1 MADTTTTR
9 RYIEPGAPKGAAVR
23 NPDPRTTLPEAIA
36 LRDAGAA
43 SRAPGTTAQPG
54 THAPAGKPAPAP
66 ASPAPAEETAEG
78 QLRLFTE
85 NMRLANDGL
94 IPEDRRNFCDHPP
107 EVIKPFRGF
116 WEKFLN
122 WARSESLW
130 VLGFGTGCG
139 AIELRPL
146 MTARFD
152 MYQYGIQPR
161 PTPRQS
167 SVFVIGGYASV
178 KTMKRIVRSYE
189 QMQGPKFVLGLGSCT
204 INGGMY
210 WDSYNTVNRLDHYI
224 PVDVYIAGCMPRPEG
239 LLAGFM
245 ELKRMI
251 KAGECEGANRYA
263 ENFAWYKANQKRIIK
278 NWNMPD
284 YNW

>member
-1 MADTTTTR
+1 MADTMTR
-9 RYIEPGAPKGAAVR
+9 IYGEPEAPRGAPVK
-23 NPDPRTTLPEAIA
+23 NPDPRTIQSRPEGAGGDG
-36 LRDAGAA
+36 DAHTPDTG
-43 SRAPGTTAQPG
+43 
-54 THAPAGKPAPAP
+54 
-66 ASPAPAEETAEG
+66 TAEG
-78 QLRLFTE
+78 QLRIFTE
-85 NMRLANDGL
+85 ELKLSNSGLAE
-94 IPEDRRNFCDHPP
+94 EDRRNFCDHPP

-116 WEKFLN
+116 WEDFVN
-122 WARSESLW
+122 WARAESLW
-130 VLGFGTGCG
+130 ILGFGTGCG

-146 MTARFD
+146 MTSRFD
-152 MYQYGIQPR
+152 MYQYGIQGR

-224 PVDVYIAGCMPRPEG
+224 PVDVYIAGCMPRPEA

-251 KAGECEGANRYA
+251 KAGECQGANRYA
-263 ENFAWYKANQKRIIK
+263 EHFEWYKANQKRIIK
-278 NWNMPD
+278 DWNMPD

>member
-1 MADTTTTR
+1 MAPTDTHTR
-9 RYIEPGAPKGAAVR
+9 RYQESGAPADSAVA
-23 NPDPRTTLPEAIA
+23 NPDPRTITTVPEDPATLATPDV
-36 LRDAGAA
+36 RTVD
-43 SRAPGTTAQPG
+43 
-54 THAPAGKPAPAP
+54 
-66 ASPAPAEETAEG
+66 G
-78 QLRLFTE
+78 QLRIITE
-85 NMRLANDGL
+85 ELRLANEGL
-94 IPEDRRNFCDHPP
+94 RPEDRSNFCDHPP
-107 EVIKPFRGF
+107 EVIKPFRAF
-116 WEKFLN
+116 WENFLN

-146 MTARFD
+146 MTSRFD

-224 PVDVYIAGCMPRPEG
+224 PVDVYIAGCMPRPEA

-245 ELKRMI
+245 KLKEQI
-251 KAGECEGANRYA
+251 KAGQCEGANRYA
-263 ENFAWYKANQKRIIK
+263 ENFEWYKANQKRIIK
-278 NWNMPD
+278 NWDMPD